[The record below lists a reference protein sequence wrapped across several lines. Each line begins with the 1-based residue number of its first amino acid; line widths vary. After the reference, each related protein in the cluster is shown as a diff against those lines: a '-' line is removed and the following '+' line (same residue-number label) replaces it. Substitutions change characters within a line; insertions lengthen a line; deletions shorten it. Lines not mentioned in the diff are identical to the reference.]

1 MLNVRPH
8 ILLTLTLLLVVA
20 TGAHAEYFPASRT
33 RVPSARAGALGG
45 RHAALADDLDSL
57 FSNPAGFATVQEQ
70 LRIAE
75 LTLALRGPVFTIAA
89 IAIEGMEGDFDQ
101 VLASERVSNLVR
113 NLDAGVNLA
122 GPVSFGY
129 VGNGLGFGIF
139 NESDVVMRNEGLT
152 TIRFAV
158 RERMIIAGGLGLQVP
173 TGDAV
178 PGRLDAGFVLKG
190 FIEGE
195 AGFAESL
202 IELPDTIGSAGPGL
216 LMDDPFFLTNGI
228 GADIGLLYAP
238 IERLSFGLSAMN
250 VYTPAVR
257 YRYANLD
264 AFTDNAAPDD
274 RETLMVPLELSAGVR
289 YSPPL
294 GFLERHVTNLDLMFD
309 YRDAVDFLVQP
320 ENADNV
326 LLKFS
331 LGAEL
336 TLLRILALRA
346 GFARGLPSAGL
357 GVDFGKLQVDA
368 AMFGTELST
377 EPGLRSVYNILL
389 GMQINW

>member
-1 MLNVRPH
+1 MLNLRPYF
-8 ILLTLTLLLVVA
+8 LLTLALLLVGA
-20 TGAHAEYFPASRT
+20 TAAHADYFPASRT

-57 FSNPAGFATVQEQ
+57 FSNPAGFATAQEQ

-75 LTLALRGPVFTIAA
+75 LTLALRGPVFTIAG
-89 IAIEGMEGDFDQ
+89 IAIEGMEGEFEE
-101 VLASERVSNLVR
+101 VLATDRVSDLVR

-122 GPVSFGY
+122 GPLSFGY
-129 VGNGLGFGIF
+129 VGNGLGFGVF
-139 NESDVVMRNEGLT
+139 NESDIVMGNEGLT

-173 TGDAV
+173 TGDAL

-195 AGFAESL
+195 TGFAESL
-202 IELPDTIGSAGPGL
+202 IELPDTISSAGPGL
-216 LMDDPFFLTNGI
+216 LMEEAFYLTSGI
-228 GADIGLLYAP
+228 GADIGLLYTP
-238 IERLSFGLSAMN
+238 IERLSVGLTAMN

-257 YRYANLD
+257 YRYAD
-264 AFTDNAAPDD
+264 VGAFTDNAAPED
-274 RETLMVPLELSAGVR
+274 RETLMVPLELSAGVL
-289 YSPPL
+289 YKPPL
-294 GFLERHVTNLDLMFD
+294 GYLERHVSDLKLMFD

-320 ENADNV
+320 ENSDNV

-336 TLLRILALRA
+336 TLLRILAVRA
-346 GFARGLPSAGL
+346 GFARGLPAAGL
-357 GVDFGKLQVDA
+357 GVDFGKLRVDA
-368 AMFGTELST
+368 AMFGTELSP

-389 GMQINW
+389 GLQFNW

>member
-1 MLNVRPH
+1 MLNVRPL
-8 ILLTLTLLLVVA
+8 ILLTLIFFLLAVGVA
-20 TGAHAEYFPASRT
+20 SADYFPASRT
-33 RVPSARAGALGG
+33 RVPSARSGALGG

-57 FSNPAGFATVQEQ
+57 FSNPAGFATAQEQ

-75 LTLALRGPVFTIAA
+75 LTLALRGPVFTIAG
-89 IAIEGMEGDFDQ
+89 IVVEGMEGDFDE
-101 VLASERVSNLVR
+101 VLATDRVGDLVR

-122 GPVSFGY
+122 GPLSFGY
-129 VGNGLGFGIF
+129 VGNGVGFGVF

-158 RERMIIAGGLGLQVP
+158 RERMIVAGGLGLQVP
-173 TGDAV
+173 TGDAL

-195 AGFAESL
+195 TGFAESL
-202 IELPDTIGSAGPGL
+202 IELPDTISGAGPGL
-216 LMDDPFFLTNGI
+216 LLEDPFYLTSGI

-238 IERLSFGLSAMN
+238 IERLSFGLAAMN
-250 VYTPAVR
+250 VYTPAVQ
-257 YRYANLD
+257 YRYVD
-264 AFTDNAAPDD
+264 VGAFTDNDAPED
-274 RETLMVPLELSAGVR
+274 RETLMVPLELSAGVLYR
-289 YSPPL
+289 PPL
-294 GFLERHVTNLDLMFD
+294 AFLERHVSDLKLMFD

-320 ENADNV
+320 ENSENV

-331 LGAEL
+331 AGAEL

-346 GFARGLPSAGL
+346 GFARGLPSVGL
-357 GVDFGKLQVDA
+357 GVDFGKLRVDA
-368 AMFGTELST
+368 AMFGTELSS

-389 GMQINW
+389 G